1 MKLLT
6 AHRILIGSAVA
17 LFVYYG
23 LWELA
28 GWRSAGAGG
37 GWIRGTVSL
46 ALAGGLG
53 FYFLTLW
60 QKRGRGD
67 PPGPGTAAGSR
78 GEGR

>member
-1 MKLLT
+1 MTLLT

-23 LWELA
+23 LRELA
-28 GWRSAGAGG
+28 GWRAAGAGG

-53 FYFLTLW
+53 LYFLTLR

-67 PPGPGTAAGSR
+67 GPERGAATGTR